1 MTAGRALSTLVGA
14 WFLFSGCA
22 SPPPPDGVV
31 RKDDVR
37 LGASR
42 VSHSE
47 GYTTPDATR
56 VQLWY
61 ERFGSS
67 DVPAVVLLN
76 GNDAPATL
84 WERDFLAPLL
94 DAGYQVIR
102 FDARDCGRSEW
113 LPWPRGFEPEDWTPE
128 KPPPYPLRAH
138 VSDLFGL
145 LDSLGIEDAH
155 LVGLSQGGMI
165 AQMAAIEEA
174 RRVISLALL
183 STSPSNSY
191 DPELETIDPELLL
204 GLIDGQRR
212 LGRRAMLPPVSR
224 KLLARELTRFYLEV
238 SSARPSDEAAIRALV
253 DRSLEHARYNA
264 KSAQG
269 FAVAA
274 APSRVADLH
283 RISAP
288 TLILHGHRDAFFPY
302 SHAVLLA
309 ERIPHARLIGI
320 PGAGHALPLQRF
332 YPYLA
337 DIVDHI
343 DRAQRIRGSA
353 AAQRAEVLVEA
364 NP

>member
-1 MTAGRALSTLVGA
+1 MRS
-14 WFLFSGCA
+14 FL
-22 SPPPPDGVV
+22 SPP
-31 RKDDVR
+31 RR
-37 LGASR
+37 TRASR
-42 VSHSE
+42 MK
-47 GYTTPDATR
+47 
-56 VQLWY
+56 
-61 ERFGSS
+61 ERYQSKFKGG
-67 DVPAVVLLN
+67 PLKH
-76 GNDAPATL
+76 GN
-84 WERDFLAPLL
+84 R
-94 DAGYQVIR
+94 
-102 FDARDCGRSEW
+102 
-113 LPWPRGFEPEDWTPE
+113 
-128 KPPPYPLRAH
+128 
-138 VSDLFGL
+138 
-145 LDSLGIEDAH
+145 DAH
-155 LVGLSQGGMI
+155 KF
-165 AQMAAIEEA
+165 
-174 RRVISLALL
+174 RR
-183 STSPSNSY
+183 NR
-191 DPELETIDPELLL
+191 E
-204 GLIDGQRR
+204 
-212 LGRRAMLPPVSR
+212 
-224 KLLARELTRFYLEV
+224 LLARELTRFYLEV

>member
-1 MTAGRALSTLVGA
+1 MRGRRYFREFLNRLSGR
-14 WFLFSGCA
+14 A
-22 SPPPPDGVV
+22 SPPRPPDGLV
-31 RKDDVR
+31 RTADVR
-37 LGASR
+37 VGASR
-42 VSHSE
+42 VPHSE

-61 ERFGSS
+61 ESFGSS
-67 DVPAVVLLN
+67 DLPAVVLLN
-76 GNDAPATL
+76 GNNAPATH
-84 WERDFLAPLL
+84 WGTDFLAPLL

-113 LPWPRGFEPEDWTPE
+113 LPWPRGFEPEDWNPE

-165 AQMAAIEEA
+165 AQMAAMEEPP
-174 RRVISLALL
+174 RVISLALL
-183 STSPSNSY
+183 STSPSNNF
-191 DPELETIDPELLL
+191 DPELEAIDPELLL
-204 GLIDGQRR
+204 RLIDGQRR
-212 LGRRAMLPPVSR
+212 IGRRAMLQAVSR
-224 KLLARELTRFYLEV
+224 KLLARELTRFYLDV
-238 SSARPSDEAAIRALV
+238 SSARPSDEATIRAVV

-274 APSRVADLH
+274 APSRVSDLH

-288 TLILHGHRDAFFPY
+288 TLILHGNRDAFFPY

-309 ERIPHARLIGI
+309 ERIPHARLIEI
-320 PGAGHALPLQRF
+320 SGAGHAQPLQRF

-343 DRAQRIRGSA
+343 DRAQRT
-353 AAQRAEVLVEA
+353 RASLEL
-364 NP
+364 PRIHG